1 MTVTEILMPI
11 IDLYPLNKQVVL
23 AQFVIGMP
31 IRSQIVIS
39 YNN

>member
-1 MTVTEILMPI
+1 MTVILVPI

-23 AQFVIGMP
+23 AQVVIGMP